1 MKISIVVAVAENGAI
16 GRGGDL
22 LWRLPAD
29 LQHFK
34 RITTGHHVVMGRK
47 TYESI
52 PPKFRPLPERINII
66 ITRQKTFKAEGC
78 RVVSTIEEAIQFAED
93 SGEEELMIIGG
104 GEIYKQIF
112 ERTNKIYLTTVKHS
126 FADADT
132 FFPEIKESEWKE
144 ISSEQ
149 HQADDKHAYA
159 YEFKELKRR

>member
-66 ITRQKTFKAEGC
+66 VTRQKTFKAEGC

-126 FADADT
+126 FDDADT

-144 ISSEQ
+144 ISREQ
-149 HQADDKHAYA
+149 NQADDKHAYA